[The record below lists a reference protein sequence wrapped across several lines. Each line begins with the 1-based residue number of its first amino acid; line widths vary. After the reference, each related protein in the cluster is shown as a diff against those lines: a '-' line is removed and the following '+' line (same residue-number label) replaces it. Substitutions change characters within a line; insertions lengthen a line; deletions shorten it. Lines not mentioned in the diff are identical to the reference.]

1 MIRLSTT
8 VDGHA
13 ITLASPS
20 WCYFVDAPLLSV
32 LIQFRI
38 EPFSRAWDRASA
50 LRLTTRKC
58 SSFRGATARLPGL
71 RVVQRTSRK
80 GLMKRDQD
88 QIVLFRHMHWLLR
101 GLTIV
106 LRRFLALSTSN
117 TLIDF
122 KILKDALPM
131 GPNWSK
137 CPLCCRMTVTSSRK
151 SIRISTCSWFPL
163 AKVCDPVSV
172 PGSFLIL
179 LGLPRKSPHRIAP
192 PLIRDPP
199 LIPLLLLVRTLPL
212 YPRTL
217 DSQFLRRH
225 MIGPQPMR
233 NH

>member
-32 LIQFRI
+32 LIQFWI

-50 LRLTTRKC
+50 LRSTTRKC

-71 RVVQRTSRK
+71 HVVQRTSRK

-106 LRRFLALSTSN
+106 LRRVLALSTSN

-131 GPNWSK
+131 GPSWSK
-137 CPLCCRMTVTSSRK
+137 CPICCRKTV
-151 SIRISTCSWFPL
+151 IHL
-163 AKVCDPVSV
+163 ANRFVSQLV
-172 PGSFLIL
+172 PGSL
-179 LGLPRKSPHRIAP
+179 LRRYMTRSRSLGHFCPNSFSASLAKAP
-192 PLIRDPP
+192 IVLH
-199 LIPLLLLVRTLPL
+199 LHLYATLPS
-212 YPRTL
+212 YPFSSSSVLSLFIHALSIPNSFVAT
-217 DSQFLRRH
+217 
-225 MIGPQPMR
+225 
-233 NH
+233 